1 MKMKK
6 LIYGILLGTA
16 LLTGSCSDFTDVQPK
31 GKNLL
36 STTDQLEMLLNN
48 EFQFSSVSDLYV
60 LCGDMIRS
68 FSNVP
73 TLINQP
79 NKTRATIIITWDENN
94 QDKMAELTSSDED
107 YSGFY
112 DIIGKI
118 ANPILSHID
127 AAEGD
132 ETTKVKLK
140 CEALVLRAYF
150 HWLLVNKFAK
160 AYNPSTA
167 EQDPGIPYVTDEWDI
182 SIPTEPVSV
191 KKVYEN
197 ILADLEK
204 AIELNGLPT
213 TAVNRMRMS
222 KPCAYAAKALALIS
236 MQEFDLAAE
245 AAREALTLNK
255 AVNNYN
261 EMTTTYTGNITG
273 GKYTVIYRPILK
285 CEEDLFYTHNIE
297 FYNGISPEAWNAF
310 EEGHACH
317 DKMTTDKM
325 MYDYLPNTGLGVS
338 MTGLPDYIYTFDTN
352 SGWNNCGMKATHMY
366 LIIAEAEIR
375 NNNYK
380 EAMKALDAIRV
391 NRIDPSV
398 YAPLEGTV
406 TTKEDAIYHLKQ
418 TSHGENIYSYYNFIN
433 RKRWNQVEGYKETL
447 TRNIAGKVFT
457 LAPDSPMWIFPFPKN
472 ALNTNPNLSQNY
484 KK

>member
-6 LIYGILLGTA
+6 LIYSILLGIA
-16 LLTGSCSDFTDVQPK
+16 LLIGSCSDFTDVQPK

-48 EFQFSSVSDLYV
+48 EFKLSTSDLYV
-60 LCGDMIRS
+60 LCGDMIRAS
-68 FSNVP
+68 SNIP
-73 TLINQP
+73 TLINLP
-79 NKTRATIIITWDENN
+79 NKTRGAIIISWDEAN
-94 QDKMAELTSSDED
+94 QDKMAELTSSDTD
-107 YSGFY
+107 FSTCYG
-112 DIIGKI
+112 IIGQI
-118 ANPILSHID
+118 ANPVLSHID

-132 ETTKVKLK
+132 EATKVKLK

-160 AYNPSTA
+160 AYNPATA
-167 EQDPGIPYVTDEWDI
+167 EQDEGVPYVMEDWDV
-182 SIPTEPVSV
+182 SVPTEQVSV

-197 ILADLEK
+197 ILADLDK

-213 TAVNRMRMS
+213 TAVNRMRIS
-222 KPCAYAAKALALIS
+222 KPCAYAVKALALIS
-236 MQEFDLAAE
+236 MQEFELAAN
-245 AAREALTLNK
+245 AAREALALNK
-255 AVNNYN
+255 IVNNYN
-261 EMTTTYTGNITG
+261 EMTTIYTNQKGNE
-273 GKYTVIYRPILK
+273 YPVIYRPILK
-285 CEEDLFYTHNIE
+285 CEEDLFYTHNTE
-297 FYNGISPEAWNAF
+297 YYNGISPEAWNAF

-317 DKMTTDKM
+317 DKMKIDLM
-325 MYDYLPNTGLGVS
+325 SHDYAPGTGTGATR
-338 MTGLPDYIYTFDTN
+338 MGLPDYVVTSDLS
-352 SGWNNCGMKATHMY
+352 SGWNNCGMKTTHMY

-447 TRNIAGKVFT
+447 TRNIGGQIFT
-457 LAPDSPMWIFPFPKN
+457 LTPDSPMWIFPFPQN
-472 ALNTNPNLSQNY
+472 ATNPNPNLSQNY

>member
-48 EFQFSSVSDLYV
+48 EFQISSSDLHI

-79 NKTRATIIITWDENN
+79 NKTRAAIIISWDETN
-94 QDKMAELTSSDED
+94 QDKMAELTSSDGD
-107 YSGFY
+107 YSNCY
-112 DIIGKI
+112 SIIGKI

-160 AYNPSTA
+160 AYNPATA
-167 EQDPGIPYVTDEWDI
+167 EQDPGIPYVTDEWDV

-213 TAVNRMRMS
+213 IAVNRMRMS

-245 AAREALTLNK
+245 AAREALALNK
-255 AVNNYN
+255 TVNNYN
-261 EMTTTYTGNITG
+261 EMTTTLTSKSGV
-273 GKYTVIYRPILK
+273 KYPIIYRSILK
-285 CEEDLFYTHNIE
+285 CEEDLFYTHYYEN
-297 FYNGISPEAWNAF
+297 YNGISPEAWNAF
-310 EEGHACH
+310 EEGHACR
-317 DKMTTDKM
+317 DKMSTDLLSNDNKPGIGMGSSM
-325 MYDYLPNTGLGVS
+325 M
-338 MTGLPDYIYTFDTN
+338 GLPDYILTTDGN
-352 SGWNNCGMKATHMY
+352 SGWNNCGMKTTHMY
-366 LIIAEAEIR
+366 LIIAEAEIH

-380 EAMKALDAIRV
+380 EAMKALDAIRI

-418 TSHGENIYSYYNFIN
+418 TSHGENIYSYYNFMN

-447 TRNIAGKVFT
+447 TRNIAGQIFT
-457 LAPDSPMWIFPFPKN
+457 LAPDSPMWIFPFPQN
-472 ALNTNPNLSQNY
+472 AINSNPNLSQNY
-484 KK
+484 KTK

>member
-48 EFQFSSVSDLYV
+48 EFQMSVSDLYI
-60 LCGDMIRS
+60 LSGDMIRS

-79 NKTRATIIITWDENN
+79 NKTRAAIIITWDGSN
-94 QDKMAELTSSDED
+94 QDKMAELTSSDGD
-107 YSGFY
+107 YTNCY
-112 DIIGKI
+112 NIIGKI

-127 AAEGD
+127 AAQGD

-167 EQDPGIPYVTDEWDI
+167 EQDPGIPYVTDEWDV
-182 SIPTEPVSV
+182 SLPTEPVSV

-245 AAREALTLNK
+245 AAREALALNK
-255 AVNNYN
+255 TVSNYN
-261 EMTTTYTGNITG
+261 EMTTTFTSKS
-273 GKYTVIYRPILK
+273 GKKYPIIYRSILK
-285 CEEDLFYTHNIE
+285 CEEDLFYTHYYE
-297 FYNGISPEAWNAF
+297 DYNGISPEAWNAF
-310 EEGHACH
+310 EEGHACR
-317 DKMTTDKM
+317 DKMSTDLLSNDNEPGIGQGASM
-325 MYDYLPNTGLGVS
+325 M
-338 MTGLPDYIYTFDTN
+338 GLPDYVLTTDGS
-352 SGWNNCGMKATHMY
+352 SGWNNCGMKTTHMY

-447 TRNIAGKVFT
+447 TRNIAGQIFT
-457 LAPDSPMWIFPFPKN
+457 LAPDSPMWIFPFPQN

>member
-48 EFQFSSVSDLYV
+48 EFQISSSDLQV

-79 NKTRATIIITWDENN
+79 NKTRAAIIISWDETN
-94 QDKMAELTSSDED
+94 QDKMAELTSSDGD
-107 YSGFY
+107 YSNCY
-112 DIIGKI
+112 SIIGKI

-160 AYNPSTA
+160 AYNPATA
-167 EQDPGIPYVTDEWDI
+167 EQDPGIPYVTDEWDV

-204 AIELNGLPT
+204 VIELNGLPT
-213 TAVNRMRMS
+213 IAVNRMRMS

-245 AAREALTLNK
+245 AAREALALNK
-255 AVNNYN
+255 TVNNYN
-261 EMTTTYTGNITG
+261 EMTTTLTSKSGV
-273 GKYTVIYRPILK
+273 KYPIIYRSILK
-285 CEEDLFYTHNIE
+285 CEEDLFYTHYYEN
-297 FYNGISPEAWNAF
+297 YNGISPEAWNAF
-310 EEGHACH
+310 EEGHACR
-317 DKMTTDKM
+317 DKMSTDLLSNDNKPGIGMGSSM
-325 MYDYLPNTGLGVS
+325 M
-338 MTGLPDYIYTFDTN
+338 GLPDYILTTDGN
-352 SGWNNCGMKATHMY
+352 SGWNNCGMKTTHMY
-366 LIIAEAEIR
+366 LIIAEAEIH

-380 EAMKALDAIRV
+380 EAMKALDAIRI

-418 TSHGENIYSYYNFIN
+418 TSHGENIYSYYNFMN

-447 TRNIAGKVFT
+447 TRNIAGQIFT
-457 LAPDSPMWIFPFPKN
+457 LAPDSPMWIFPFPQN
-472 ALNTNPNLSQNY
+472 AINSNPNLSQNY
-484 KK
+484 KTK

>member
-1 MKMKK
+1 MKK

-36 STTDQLEMLLNN
+36 SSTDQLEMLLNN
-48 EFQFSSVSDLYV
+48 EFQMSVSDLYI
-60 LCGDMIRS
+60 LSGDMIRS

-79 NKTRATIIITWDENN
+79 NKTRAAIIITWDGSN
-94 QDKMAELTSSDED
+94 QDKMAELTSSDGD
-107 YSGFY
+107 YTNCY
-112 DIIGKI
+112 NIIGKI

-132 ETTKVKLK
+132 EATKVKLK

-160 AYNPSTA
+160 AYNPATA
-167 EQDPGIPYVTDEWDI
+167 EQDPGIPYVTDEWDV
-182 SIPTEPVSV
+182 SLPTEPVSV

-222 KPCAYAAKALALIS
+222 KPCAYAAKALTLIS
-236 MQEFDLAAE
+236 MQEFDLAAD
-245 AAREALTLNK
+245 AAREALALNK
-255 AVNNYN
+255 TVSNYN
-261 EMTTTYTGNITG
+261 EMTTILTSKS
-273 GKYTVIYRPILK
+273 GKKYPIIYRSILK
-285 CEEDLFYTHNIE
+285 CEEDLFYTHYYE
-297 FYNGISPEAWNAF
+297 DYNGISPEAWNAF
-310 EEGHACH
+310 EEGHACR
-317 DKMTTDKM
+317 DKMSTDLLSNDNEPGIGQGASM
-325 MYDYLPNTGLGVS
+325 M
-338 MTGLPDYIYTFDTN
+338 GLPDYVLTKDGS
-352 SGWNNCGMKATHMY
+352 SGWNNCGMKTTHMY

-380 EAMKALDAIRV
+380 EAMKALDAIRI
-391 NRIDPSV
+391 NRIDPAV

-447 TRNIAGKVFT
+447 TRNIAGQVFT
-457 LAPDSPMWIFPFPKN
+457 LAPDSPMWIFPFPQN

-484 KK
+484 KTK

>member
-1 MKMKK
+1 MTMKK
-6 LIYGILLGTA
+6 LIYSILLGAA

-36 STTDQLEMLLNN
+36 TTTDQLEMLLNN
-48 EFQFSSVSDLYV
+48 EFNISSSDLYV

-68 FSNVP
+68 FDNVP
-73 TLINQP
+73 TLINRP
-79 NKTRATIIITWDENN
+79 NKTRAAIIITWDEAN
-94 QDKMAELTSSDED
+94 QDKMAELTSSDGD
-107 YSGFY
+107 YSGY
-112 DIIGKI
+112 YGIIGKI

-132 ETTKVKLK
+132 EVTKVKLK

-160 AYNPSTA
+160 AYNPATA
-167 EQDPGIPYVTDEWDI
+167 EQDPGIPYVTEEWDVAQ
-182 SIPTEPVSV
+182 PTEQVSV
-191 KKVYEN
+191 AKVYEN

-213 TAVNRMRMS
+213 LAANRMRMS
-222 KPCAYAAKALALIS
+222 KPCAYAVKALALIS
-236 MQEFDLAAE
+236 MQEFDLAAA

-255 AVNNYN
+255 TVNNYN
-261 EMTTTYTGNITG
+261 EMLTTLTGNITG
-273 GKYTVIYRPILK
+273 GEYPVIYRPVLK
-285 CEEDLFYTHNIE
+285 CEEDLFYTHYIE
-297 FYNGISPEAWNAF
+297 FYDGISPEAWNAF

-317 DKMTTDKM
+317 DKMATDKQ
-325 MYDYLPNTGLGVS
+325 MYDYTPGMGMGIS
-338 MTGLPDYIYTFDTN
+338 MLGLPDYIFTYDLN
-352 SGWNNCGMKATHMY
+352 SGWNNCGMKTTHMY
-366 LIIAEAEIR
+366 LIIAEAEIH

-391 NRIDPSV
+391 NRIDPAI
-398 YAPLEGTV
+398 YTPLEGTV
-406 TTKEDAIYHLKQ
+406 NTKEEAIYHLKQ

-447 TRNIAGKVFT
+447 KRDIAGQIFT
-457 LAPDSPMWIFPFPKN
+457 LAPDSPMWIFPFPQN
-472 ALNTNPNLSQNY
+472 AINSNPNLSQNY

>member
-6 LIYGILLGTA
+6 LIYGILLGTS

-48 EFQFSSVSDLYV
+48 EFQISSSDLQV

-79 NKTRATIIITWDENN
+79 NKTRAAIIISWDETN
-94 QDKMAELTSSDED
+94 QDKMAELTSSDGD
-107 YSGFY
+107 YSNCY
-112 DIIGKI
+112 SIIGKI

-132 ETTKVKLK
+132 EDTKVKLK

-160 AYNPSTA
+160 AYNPATA
-167 EQDPGIPYVTDEWDI
+167 EQDPGIPYVTDEWDV

-204 AIELNGLPT
+204 VIELNGLPT
-213 TAVNRMRMS
+213 IAVNRMRMS

-245 AAREALTLNK
+245 AAREALALNK
-255 AVNNYN
+255 TVNNYN
-261 EMTTTYTGNITG
+261 EMTTTLTSKSGV
-273 GKYTVIYRPILK
+273 KYPIIYRSILK
-285 CEEDLFYTHNIE
+285 CEEDLFYTHYYEN
-297 FYNGISPEAWNAF
+297 YNGISPEAWNAF
-310 EEGHACH
+310 EEGHACR
-317 DKMTTDKM
+317 DKMSTDLLSNDNKPGIGMGSSM
-325 MYDYLPNTGLGVS
+325 M
-338 MTGLPDYIYTFDTN
+338 GLPDYILTTDGN
-352 SGWNNCGMKATHMY
+352 SGWNNCGMKTTHMY
-366 LIIAEAEIR
+366 LIIAEAEIH

-380 EAMKALDAIRV
+380 EAMKALDAIRI

-418 TSHGENIYSYYNFIN
+418 TSHGENIYSYYNFMN

-447 TRNIAGKVFT
+447 TRNIAGQIFT
-457 LAPDSPMWIFPFPKN
+457 LAPDSPMWIFPFPQN
-472 ALNTNPNLSQNY
+472 AINSNPNLSQNY
-484 KK
+484 KTK

>member
-6 LIYGILLGTA
+6 LIYSILFGIA

-48 EFQFSSVSDLYV
+48 EFDFSASDLYV

-73 TLINQP
+73 TLINLP
-79 NKTRATIIITWDENN
+79 NKTRSSIIISWDEAN
-94 QDKMAELTSSDED
+94 QDKMAELTSSDTD
-107 YSGFY
+107 FSKCYG
-112 DIIGKI
+112 IIGQI
-118 ANPILSHID
+118 ANPVLSHID

-132 ETTKVKLK
+132 EATKVKLK

-160 AYNPSTA
+160 AYNPATA
-167 EQDPGIPYVTDEWDI
+167 EQDGGIPYVTDEWDV
-182 SIPTEPVSV
+182 SLPTEQVSV
-191 KKVYEN
+191 AKVYEN

-222 KPCAYAAKALALIS
+222 KPCAYAVKALALIS
-236 MQEFDLAAE
+236 MQEFDLAAN
-245 AAREALTLNK
+245 AAREALALNK
-255 AVNNYN
+255 TVNNYN
-261 EMTTTYTGNITG
+261 EMTTTYTSI
-273 GKYTVIYRPILK
+273 KEKEYPVIYRPILK

-310 EEGHACH
+310 EKGHACH
-317 DKMTTDKM
+317 DKMTIDLMRNDYVPGTGMGTTM
-325 MYDYLPNTGLGVS
+325 M
-338 MTGLPDYIYTFDTN
+338 GLPDYILTYDTS
-352 SGWNNCGMKATHMY
+352 SGWNNCGMKTTHMY

-447 TRNIAGKVFT
+447 TRNIGGQIFT
-457 LAPDSPMWIFPFPKN
+457 LAPDSPMWIFPFPQN
-472 ALNTNPNLSQNY
+472 ATNSNPNLSQNY